1 MADGYAPVMH
11 SGNNDCEGSLS
22 SGTAVQLLESQNPS
36 ELKEVKNLLQDTK
49 TGPAALS
56 SSSSAVL

>member
-11 SGNNDCEGSLS
+11 YGNNDCEGSLS
-22 SGTAVQLLESQNPS
+22 SRTAVQLLEPQKPS
-36 ELKEVKNLLQDTK
+36 ELKDAKNLQDTK